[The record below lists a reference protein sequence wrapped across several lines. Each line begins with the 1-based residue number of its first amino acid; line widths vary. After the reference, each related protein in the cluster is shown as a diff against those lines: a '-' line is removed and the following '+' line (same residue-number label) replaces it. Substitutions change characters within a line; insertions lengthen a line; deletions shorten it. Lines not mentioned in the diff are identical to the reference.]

1 MKFLGSSIPTVN
13 FNIVLG
19 NNTGGYLY
27 NDTLKKLVHT
37 DNTLEF
43 VNFGARKERIA
54 NIKLVQIDESDYQ
67 TIKDYLI
74 NNSGKKVQIEGQ
86 SGEEIFG
93 PNIATTFYAYLL
105 NFNLDGEQAFSSTNG
120 LYEIELSLSYSGTG
134 STDEINTVSTIDF
147 LIEVEPNLIGITNN
161 LALISDLASV
171 SSPSEGDSSYVQ
183 EDKRVYYYNGSSW
196 IQIDKGVNLQQKIV
210 DDPDLGLLNGV
221 FRWAAFST
229 TQLTETYY
237 NKFVLE
243 NATVGYDTTIQTVHT
258 DDTET
263 RRRQGIA
270 IRQSDGMILISGSTG
285 SAVINN
291 GDTLCLRF
299 NDGSTTP
306 DAETTI
312 YSSGG
317 DSYIGEGIIYH
328 SFNDS
333 WIVFIGKGSPT
344 YAGKV
349 AYSTDDGANWTI
361 SSSSITGEPRGMVS
375 MNDGRLV
382 MVTSNTSTWYLYYST
397 DNGSTWSQGFSVAA
411 SLCLT
416 TRSGIVYNPDDDA
429 IYFYVRGDGVYK
441 SLDGGV
447 TATLVSDDTVVN
459 IGLNRSHKMVKKDDA
474 FYMCGS
480 HFSGSHTYVFKSTD
494 NCVSWDRI
502 ITVQTSPV
510 GEFEDII
517 IDNNGHVY
525 AFREYFSGIYYTEVY
540 RITAGTSLSESIGTN
555 SNARID
561 ENVINETSGIIYSSY
576 SDTSTNLP
584 TFQTISVSNALTSN
598 NNFLTGIINKNS
610 IRFPTSNINIDQGPA
625 VSTPQ
630 GFKFA
635 IDNSSRRHIDLEKYN
650 FFGAKVRFYVYD
662 NTSGADQKVLIRS
675 GVNKNNS
682 IDYYNYEFDVEPSY
696 LFNKDFVIPDKVLEG
711 SDLTSISGQVSEEF
725 KGLPLPLSYGR
736 WNYARMQNVIF
747 DNQPS
752 ELLTVNGQDSLI
764 FYVYSVV
771 IESGYQKIE
780 TNISTDSVN
789 DDFKNNAGTNF
800 VNVVFSGGSGT
811 GSSRIFAYEAIQ
823 ASGRVKIWLPNGVDL
838 GLQAG
843 DRIEIVSR
851 SIKFAIDEVKCK
863 GFTTSQKSP
872 KVYYFD
878 EEQDKYIQY
887 PEGLFIADEDNTG
900 IEKTTQLSINVRAF
914 NNGLSSLEDKK
925 LTLSKVYKDDLRNDI
940 YTNVIEG
947 TAIAQHIPVGAN
959 DIAGIEKI
967 DLIMPNEGSTEL
979 LLIRNSGAYDGGS
992 ATTGGIFAKYEKTYR
1007 ENFGN
1012 NSHLNKL
1019 TNNSY
1024 RWFLVNYAWIN
1035 SETNRR
1041 VTNTLDAQSNGGN
1054 LNAIRIDYKSWA
1066 DRFNANSIYNEGAAF
1081 VRYFQVDQDMRD
1093 KLIGAQNVN
1102 LLLTQVIKEFTLRK
1116 SSVAIDNYVDGV
1128 FVTVQVIFNDNTK
1141 STAFS
1146 GSFSDSLLNVTE
1158 GDSSFICIN
1167 NKPSWLGGTV
1177 DGDYTGSGTTTLSSG
1192 VTCHIG
1198 KELIT
1203 LNSSL
1208 FDSGSYLFGNAV
1220 AIQVS
1225 FTPISSFSF
1234 PTKPDVSRVSFE
1246 VSGFYNG
1253 ISGVSIDTARKDI
1266 DITEMYIS
1274 YEKEFD
1280 IEKGTFYVKLDG
1292 GRVDSDENI
1301 LESPQ
1306 EIATNIFDKKLNKEL
1321 SFTGLTGRETWKTRK
1336 QFFENQ
1342 KVSDITREIANNL
1355 FCSAVIKDDGS
1366 INFKSLV
1373 TTDYSQPV
1381 ITFDDSIVLKDSVSK
1396 IKFRKSTEIYNKF
1409 VFNYYWDWAKK
1420 EYKNQVVIYLDSN
1433 NQLQI
1438 DGIDD
1443 IFSNPIKV
1451 RYQDY
1456 FVFSKNYFS
1465 TGEEVTK
1472 TIDLE
1477 WFYSESLNSVS
1488 SVYGYIQKCLNYYI
1502 FNAWEFSFDVPM
1514 SYTIY
1519 NTNVNGN
1526 KVVEGDFIRFKS
1538 YFYSNNV
1545 NVDGFVKGI
1554 KPDYYNGRSKITMF
1568 SALPPEIINNFY
1580 DYRWDGET
1588 GDISSNLI
1596 DYQIQVS
1603 DLWPFKDASQVGTY
1617 PTGNTGDI
1625 SASINDYQFD
1635 DDTYADSDED
1645 YNPFDF

>member
-1 MKFLGSSIPTVN
+1 
-13 FNIVLG
+13 
-19 NNTGGYLY
+19 
-27 NDTLKKLVHT
+27 
-37 DNTLEF
+37 
-43 VNFGARKERIA
+43 
-54 NIKLVQIDESDYQ
+54 
-67 TIKDYLI
+67 
-74 NNSGKKVQIEGQ
+74 
-86 SGEEIFG
+86 
-93 PNIATTFYAYLL
+93 
-105 NFNLDGEQAFSSTNG
+105 
-120 LYEIELSLSYSGTG
+120 
-134 STDEINTVSTIDF
+134 
-147 LIEVEPNLIGITNN
+147 
-161 LALISDLASV
+161 
-171 SSPSEGDSSYVQ
+171 
-183 EDKRVYYYNGSSW
+183 
-196 IQIDKGVNLQQKIV
+196 
-210 DDPDLGLLNGV
+210 
-221 FRWAAFST
+221 
-229 TQLTETYY
+229 
-237 NKFVLE
+237 
-243 NATVGYDTTIQTVHT
+243 
-258 DDTET
+258 
-263 RRRQGIA
+263 
-270 IRQSDGMILISGSTG
+270 
-285 SAVINN
+285 
-291 GDTLCLRF
+291 
-299 NDGSTTP
+299 
-306 DAETTI
+306 
-312 YSSGG
+312 
-317 DSYIGEGIIYH
+317 
-328 SFNDS
+328 
-333 WIVFIGKGSPT
+333 
-344 YAGKV
+344 
-349 AYSTDDGANWTI
+349 
-361 SSSSITGEPRGMVS
+361 
-375 MNDGRLV
+375 
-382 MVTSNTSTWYLYYST
+382 
-397 DNGSTWSQGFSVAA
+397 
-411 SLCLT
+411 
-416 TRSGIVYNPDDDA
+416 
-429 IYFYVRGDGVYK
+429 
-441 SLDGGV
+441 
-447 TATLVSDDTVVN
+447 
-459 IGLNRSHKMVKKDDA
+459 
-474 FYMCGS
+474 
-480 HFSGSHTYVFKSTD
+480 
-494 NCVSWDRI
+494 
-502 ITVQTSPV
+502 
-510 GEFEDII
+510 
-517 IDNNGHVY
+517 
-525 AFREYFSGIYYTEVY
+525 
-540 RITAGTSLSESIGTN
+540 
-555 SNARID
+555 
-561 ENVINETSGIIYSSY
+561 
-576 SDTSTNLP
+576 
-584 TFQTISVSNALTSN
+584 
-598 NNFLTGIINKNS
+598 
-610 IRFPTSNINIDQGPA
+610 
-625 VSTPQ
+625 
-630 GFKFA
+630 
-635 IDNSSRRHIDLEKYN
+635 
-650 FFGAKVRFYVYD
+650 
-662 NTSGADQKVLIRS
+662 
-675 GVNKNNS
+675 
-682 IDYYNYEFDVEPSY
+682 
-696 LFNKDFVIPDKVLEG
+696 
-711 SDLTSISGQVSEEF
+711 
-725 KGLPLPLSYGR
+725 
-736 WNYARMQNVIF
+736 
-747 DNQPS
+747 
-752 ELLTVNGQDSLI
+752 
-764 FYVYSVV
+764 
-771 IESGYQKIE
+771 
-780 TNISTDSVN
+780 
-789 DDFKNNAGTNF
+789 
-800 VNVVFSGGSGT
+800 
-811 GSSRIFAYEAIQ
+811 
-823 ASGRVKIWLPNGVDL
+823 
-838 GLQAG
+838 
-843 DRIEIVSR
+843 
-851 SIKFAIDEVKCK
+851 
-863 GFTTSQKSP
+863 
-872 KVYYFD
+872 
-878 EEQDKYIQY
+878 
-887 PEGLFIADEDNTG
+887 
-900 IEKTTQLSINVRAF
+900 
-914 NNGLSSLEDKK
+914 
-925 LTLSKVYKDDLRNDI
+925 LSKVYKDDLRNDI